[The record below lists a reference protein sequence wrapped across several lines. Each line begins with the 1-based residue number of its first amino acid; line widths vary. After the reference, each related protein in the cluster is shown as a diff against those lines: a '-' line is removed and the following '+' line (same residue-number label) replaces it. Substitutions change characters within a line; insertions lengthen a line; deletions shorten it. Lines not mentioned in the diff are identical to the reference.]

1 MVRSV
6 TTSSLATYW
15 WHSQGFPLCFAVIHM
30 LCSGAESVSCPRH
43 TTTPSS
49 VPALWCQTERRR
61 SGYGVKKEGKKKD
74 EGVKKQAVCDVE
86 TSGWKSECQ
95 SIWGR
100 REGYNAEVMGGQK
113 KKGGGGG
120 IICVCLSAQWI
131 IRKWTSGFRPPTVTS
146 TASEQYKFSWLKWCH
161 INIIH
166 QYIRYHSK
174 QTITSQIFR
183 SQ

>member
-1 MVRSV
+1 
-6 TTSSLATYW
+6 
-15 WHSQGFPLCFAVIHM
+15 M
-30 LCSGAESVSCPRH
+30 LCSDTHALQWRWKCQLPASHSDTLECANSL
-43 TTTPSS
+43 
-49 VPALWCQTERRR
+49 VPDREEERWVWCKER
-61 SGYGVKKEGKKKD
+61 GEKKD

-86 TSGWKSECQ
+86 TSGWKIQCQ

-100 REGYNAEVMGGQK
+100 RERYNAEAMGGQK
-113 KKGGGGG
+113 KKGGG

-131 IRKWTSGFRPPTVTS
+131 IRKWTSGFRPPTVTL
-146 TASEQYKFSWLKWCH
+146 TAPKQYKFSWLKWCH

-174 QTITSQIFR
+174 QTATSQIFR